1 MDTQCHRHTLRFN
14 GHFFQV
20 NPG

>member
-20 NPG
+20 NLG